1 MPRLEQVGHENL
13 SAQVYRRLR
22 GALLDGRF
30 EPGERLR
37 IAELAKSLGTSIT
50 PVREAMFRLVSEQ
63 ALEIKAS
70 TAVYV
75 PVMDAAQIDEIL
87 SLRILLEGAAA
98 ERAAERITPAGIDE
112 LERIQEQFIAAYSE
126 DPYLTSLKN
135 REFHFALMKA
145 AEMPLLQATVES
157 FWVKMGGIIRIF
169 LTRVPKMDLARHGHG
184 HFDVLDGLRRR
195 DGRATREAIQRD
207 LAGARI
213 MVDLVREWE
222 AERLAA
228 GASRG

>member
-1 MPRLEQVGHENL
+1 MQQLGQVGHENL

-22 GALLDGRF
+22 TALLDGQL

-50 PVREAMFRLVSEQ
+50 PVREAIFRLVSEQ

-75 PVMDAAQIDEIL
+75 PIMDAAQIDEIL
-87 SLRILLEGAAA
+87 TMRILLEGAAA
-98 ERAAERITPAGIDE
+98 ERAATRISPAGIEE
-112 LERIQEQFIAAYSE
+112 LARIQEEFIASYTE
-126 DPYLTSLKN
+126 DPYRTSLKN
-135 REFHFALMKA
+135 REFHFALMRA

-169 LTRVPKMDLARHGHG
+169 LTRVPKVDLSRHGHG

-195 DGRATREAIQRD
+195 DGQATREAIQRD

-222 AERLAA
+222 AERAGRTAA
-228 GASRG
+228 RA